1 MIGCDSKKINQFQLV
16 EHLRKAFQIEP
27 KQHLELYNQ
36 VSAKPN
42 PSVKLSLGIIEA
54 KDLVSKDISG
64 TNNPYCTF
72 YVSSSKESPQ
82 STSCKPQTLNP
93 VWNET
98 FTMDV
103 ANKDQNE
110 SLHID
115 VWNFDPGD
123 GIVDQLKRVGEVKD
137 SRSLK
142 LLISNTVAPQSG
154 DKLIGHIEI
163 QLATL
168 PACGTN
174 KWWTLSKMDGKVK
187 KERGEIH
194 LIQHLFTREDQLT
207 EHTRLLKV
215 LLSHELIKRNCA
227 AYTWRD
233 NFSKETLQILAQHA
247 IQSRMSRVDTAL
259 TRLLVYCQMHLVL
272 PLDCRVFIP
281 ILEKLRKPVLAN
293 QIPEQM
299 VQEFHET
306 SEKLVGHFTTFIR

>member
-1 MIGCDSKKINQFQLV
+1 
-16 EHLRKAFQIEP
+16 
-27 KQHLELYNQ
+27 
-36 VSAKPN
+36 
-42 PSVKLSLGIIEA
+42 
-54 KDLVSKDISG
+54 
-64 TNNPYCTF
+64 
-72 YVSSSKESPQ
+72 
-82 STSCKPQTLNP
+82 
-93 VWNET
+93 
-98 FTMDV
+98 MDV
-103 ANKDQNE
+103 MDIGEND

-123 GIVDQLKRVGEVKD
+123 GIVNQLKRVGEVKD

-142 LLISNTVAPQSG
+142 LLISNTVAPQAG

-163 QLATL
+163 QLKSL
-168 PACGTN
+168 PACGTK
-174 KWWTLSKMDGKVK
+174 KWWTLYKMDGKMK

-194 LIQHLFTREDQLT
+194 LIQHLFTREDQLN

-215 LLSHELIKRNCA
+215 LLSHELIKRNNA

-293 QIPEQM
+293 QIPDM
-299 VQEFHET
+299 LVKEFHET
-306 SEKLVGHFTTFIR
+306 SEKLVAHYISFIRYVLHLLLKTKLL